1 MAQISLQ
8 NGIIYGPVFSRRLGR
23 SLGINLLPISHKLCS
38 FDCVYCQY
46 RPTFD
51 MSLSPGIE
59 DLPSITQ
66 VISAVEKALK
76 KPRSLDFVTFSGNGE
91 PSIHPDFPA
100 IVRSV
105 KEIVSRL
112 KPNAKLALLSNSSRV
127 MVPEILS
134 AICLFDAPM
143 MKLDA
148 GDEDTFLAL
157 NQPAENIRFADIID
171 GLKEIPNLI
180 IQSIMID
187 GAISNIRGAA
197 YRSWVDIL
205 CEIKPREV
213 HIYSSERP
221 TANEGVVCVSP
232 TKLKMIEEELCSRFG
247 LNVTAY
253 WSENI

>member
-1 MAQISLQ
+1 
-8 NGIIYGPVFSRRLGR
+8 
-23 SLGINLLPISHKLCS
+23 
-38 FDCVYCQY
+38 
-46 RPTFD
+46 
-51 MSLSPGIE
+51 MSLSPGIK
-59 DLPSITQ
+59 DLPTISQ
-66 VISAVEKALK
+66 VTSAVEKALK
-76 KPRSLDFVTFSGNGE
+76 KPRSLDFLTFSGNGE

-100 IVRSV
+100 IVCSV

-112 KPNAKLALLSNSSRV
+112 RPNAKLALLSNSSRV

-148 GDEDTFLAL
+148 GDEDTFFAL

-197 YRSWVDIL
+197 HRAWIDTL
-205 CEIKPREV
+205 LEIKPREV

-221 TANEGVVCVSP
+221 TADETVVCVSP
-232 TKLKMIEEELCSRFG
+232 AKLKVIEEDLNSRFG

-253 WSENI
+253 WFENF